1 MNADDFYG
9 RDALKQAFDFLCTH
23 RDPHEHC
30 IITYPITSTLSDY
43 GTVSRGICTVQNGK
57 LIKIVEHT
65 KVAYKDGKLIH
76 TTEDGREIPVP
87 EDAPANMNLFG
98 FQKSFFEILDREC
111 VKFFEAYIQDLK
123 REFFLPSVVMQMIK
137 ENTGTIT
144 ALSTTSSWFGMT
156 NPEDRIEAKNKIQAL
171 IDQGAYL

>member
-9 RDALKQAFDFLCTH
+9 RDALRQAYEFLAHHSADT
-23 RDPHEHC
+23 EHC

-43 GTVSRGICTVQNGK
+43 GTVSRGICAVENGH
-57 LIKIVEHT
+57 LTKIVEHT
-65 KVAYKDGKLIH
+65 KVARKDGKLIH
-76 TTEDGREIPVP
+76 TAEDGHEIIVP

-98 FQKSFFEILDREC
+98 FLTGFFEILDREC
-111 VKFFEAYIQDLK
+111 REFFDEFISDTK

-137 ENTGTIT
+137 ENSGTIT

-156 NPEDRIEAKNKIQAL
+156 YPEDRLEAKEKIQKL
-171 IDQGAYL
+171 VEQGIYL